1 MKKIDEKMIDR
12 AKALLEK
19 MTLEENFAK
28 LEEAV
33 ARLEADDISL
43 EESFRIYKE
52 GMELLRQC
60 NTDIDKVEKQ
70 VLLLN
75 EQGELEEFA

>member
-1 MKKIDEKMIDR
+1 
-12 AKALLEK
+12 

-43 EESFRIYKE
+43 EESFSIYKE

>member
-1 MKKIDEKMIDR
+1 MS
-12 AKALLEK
+12 
-19 MTLEENFAK
+19 LEENFAK

>member
-1 MKKIDEKMIDR
+1 MAQ
-12 AKALLEK
+12 AK
-19 MTLEENFAK
+19 TLEES
-28 LEEAV
+28 LEQLNQIIDSMN
-33 ARLEADDISL
+33 RDDISL

-75 EQGELEEFA
+75 EAGELEEFE